1 MAAMRR
7 RTVLKAL
14 GAGLLGLPA
23 LLRNG
28 PAWAQNGQAR
38 RLIVF
43 YFPDGIAGPS
53 EAGEASLWHFGSGQ
67 ALPEQ
72 LEALT
77 PWREQAIFFNG
88 LTMGPTDEGS
98 HPGGAKKL
106 LTAVDGG
113 RGMSIDRWI
122 AANIGQNRP
131 HRHVYL
137 GAMANQN
144 GASGDKH
151 ISYPSPEFTAP
162 PWDDPVH
169 AFEQLFAGAGGQ
181 VMDQAAAQRRAD
193 RLSILDHVRGEIGD
207 LKTGLG
213 ASERAKLD
221 LHLDALR
228 QVEQRIQAVGDLPMA
243 EACQDAPGSVAAVVR
258 GERLYDPA
266 QCPQILRAQ
275 TDLMVEAMA
284 CGLTQVGVI
293 QTSHHTSEL
302 IMSRFMDS
310 EQYDPNFDM
319 RSHQASHYGPRHDRS
334 RREFTDYVKQRRW
347 FVSQFAYLLE
357 QLAARP
363 EGDGTMLDHSLCL
376 LCTEV
381 SDGNTHRHGEM
392 PFVLAGGRAVGVR
405 SGQVYEGRGARH
417 ADLLVTLARAMGGQ
431 IDRFGDP
438 CNGPLAGVLG

>member
-1 MAAMRR
+1 MQRR
-7 RTVLKAL
+7 SFLKHL
-14 GAGLLGLPA
+14 SAGLLGLPA
-23 LLRNG
+23 LLRGG
-28 PAWAQNGQAR
+28 PAWAQRGQAR

-53 EAGEASLWHFGSGQ
+53 EAGEPSLWHFGAGQ
-67 ALPEQ
+67 PLPAQ
-72 LEALT
+72 LEALN
-77 PWREQAIFFNG
+77 PWRDQAIFFNG

-122 AANIGQNRP
+122 AANVGQGRP

-151 ISYPSPEFTAP
+151 ISYPGPEFTAP

-169 AFEQLFAGAGGQ
+169 AFEQLFAGGGGG
-181 VMDQAAAQRRAD
+181 VVDDAAERQRAA
-193 RLSILDHVRGEIGD
+193 RLSILDGVRGELSG
-207 LKTGLG
+207 LKRDLG
-213 ASERAKLD
+213 AGERAKLD
-221 LHLDALR
+221 LHLEALR
-228 QVEQRIQAVGDLPMA
+228 EVEQRIQAVGALPMA
-243 EACQDAPGSVAAVVR
+243 EACRNAPPSVAAVVR
-258 GERLYDPA
+258 GERLYAPE

-302 IMSRFMDS
+302 IMSRFAGS
-310 EQYDPNFDM
+310 EQHDPNFDM
-319 RSHQASHYGPRHDRS
+319 RSHQASHYGPRHDES
-334 RREFTDYVKQRRW
+334 RREFVDYVRQRRW
-347 FVSQFAYLLE
+347 FVRQFAYLLE
-357 QLAARP
+357 QLAGRP
-363 EGDGTMLDHSLCL
+363 EGDGSMLDHTLCL

-417 ADLLVTLARAMGGQ
+417 ADLLVTLARAMGGG

-438 CNGPLAGVLG
+438 CDGPLGGVLG